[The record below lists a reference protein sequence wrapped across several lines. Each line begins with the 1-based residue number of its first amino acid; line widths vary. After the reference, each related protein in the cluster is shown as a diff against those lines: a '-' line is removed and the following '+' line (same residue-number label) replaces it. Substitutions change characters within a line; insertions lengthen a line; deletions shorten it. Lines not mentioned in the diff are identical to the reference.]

1 MAVVGG
7 GVIGLCV
14 AYHLRAA
21 GVAVTVLER
30 DRAGSGASRGNAGEV
45 CPDQSWPLPAPGIVT
60 GSLRTLHRRDSAL
73 FVRPQPSSALLRFLI
88 GFAWNS
94 RAGAF
99 AAGVHALGSLA
110 HDAVGLYRELEA
122 AGIELHIND
131 RPYLVVHATR
141 AAAQAERDQLLR
153 WSPAIAAST
162 SDVLTEDELNESEP
176 CLSGGVHGYRV
187 DGQITID
194 PSALV
199 DGLVARLREDGVE
212 IREGAR
218 VTAVEHEAAGV
229 RVKTTQGPVVADV
242 AVLAAGVWTPALARA
257 IGARVE
263 IFPGKGYSF
272 RVEIEHAPRHL
283 IGLEAAHVAVAPRAD
298 GGTRIAG
305 TMELDRAHD
314 RFDPRRVEAIVA
326 AARPYLRG
334 AAWEQRTAE
343 WMGPRPMTP
352 NGLPL
357 IGALDRA
364 RRIFVAAGHNMLGVT
379 LAPTTGRAV
388 AELIVEGDASID
400 LRPFAPRARAA

>member
-1 MAVVGG
+1 M
-7 GVIGLCV
+7 
-14 AYHLRAA
+14 
-21 GVAVTVLER
+21 
-30 DRAGSGASRGNAGEV
+30 
-45 CPDQSWPLPAPGIVT
+45 VT
-60 GSLRTLHRRDSAL
+60 GSLRTLHHRDSAL
-73 FVRPQPSSALLRFLI
+73 YVRPRASAALARFLV
-88 GFAWNS
+88 GFAWSS
-94 RAGAF
+94 RRRAF
-99 AAGVHALGSLA
+99 AAGVSALGSLGR
-110 HDAVGLYRELEA
+110 DAVSLYRELAA

-141 AAAQAERDQLLR
+141 AAAQAGRDQTLR

-162 SDVLTEDELNESEP
+162 GDLLTQDELNELEP
-176 CLSGGVHGYRV
+176 CLSGGVYGYRV
-187 DGQITID
+187 GGQITID
-194 PSALV
+194 PSALI

-218 VTAVEHEAAGV
+218 VTAVGRNGAGA
-229 RVKTTQGPVVADV
+229 RVHSTQGRVDADV
-242 AVLAAGVWTPALARA
+242 AVLAAGVWTTSLARTV
-257 IGARVE
+257 GARVP

-272 RVEIEHAPRHL
+272 RVAIDQSPRHL

-305 TMELDRAHD
+305 TMELDCAHD
-314 RFDPRRVEAIVA
+314 RFDERRVEAIVA

-334 AAWEQRTAE
+334 VAWERRTAE

-379 LAPTTGRAV
+379 LAPTTGRAL
-388 AELIVEGDASID
+388 AELIVEGDSRID
-400 LRPFAPRARAA
+400 LRPFTPRVQAA

>member
-1 MAVVGG
+1 MVVVGG

-14 AYHLRAA
+14 AYYLRAA
-21 GVAVTVLER
+21 GAAVTVLER

-45 CPDQSWPLPAPGIVT
+45 CPNLGWPLPSPGIVT

-73 FVRPQPSSALLRFLI
+73 YVRPRASAALARFLL
-88 GFAWNS
+88 GFAWSS
-94 RAGAF
+94 RRSAF
-99 AAGVHALGSLA
+99 AAGVRALGSLSR
-110 HDAVGLYRELEA
+110 DAVSLYRELAA

-131 RPYLVVHATR
+131 RPYLVAHATR
-141 AAAQAERDQLLR
+141 TAAQAGRDQLLR

-162 SDVLTEDELNESEP
+162 SDVLTQHELNELEP

-187 DGQITID
+187 GGQITID

-218 VTAVEHEAAGV
+218 VTTIGRNGASV
-229 RVKTTQGPVVADV
+229 RVQSTQGWVDADA
-242 AVLAAGVWTPALARA
+242 AVLAAGVWTASLART
-257 IGARVE
+257 IGARVP

-272 RVEIEHAPRHL
+272 RVAIEQARRHL
-283 IGLEAAHVAVAPRAD
+283 IDLEAAHVAVAPRAD

-305 TMELDRAHD
+305 TMELDCAHD
-314 RFDPRRVEAIVA
+314 RFDPRRVQAIVA

-334 AAWEQRTAE
+334 AGWEQRTAE

-379 LAPTTGRAV
+379 LAPTTGRAL
-388 AELIVEGDASID
+388 AELIVEGDARID
-400 LRPFAPRARAA
+400 LRPFAPRVQAT